1 MMVVEQEECCGVLL
15 MANQVSAFADT
26 CLGRETQERHI

>member
-1 MMVVEQEECCGVLL
+1 MMVVEEEESCGVLL

-26 CLGRETQERHI
+26 HLAR